1 VELLT
6 LCPVTRPSKER
17 KAAEPAEGATLETL
31 EKALQ
36 ASRGETMR
44 AQRDLESARLEMA
57 EQKRR
62 SGQQALVASEAL
74 KEARTERDRLRVQL
88 DALRGQSAL
97 ADRKSGVHALE
108 EAADVAHAEL
118 ADLRARLA
126 AAESAL
132 QEAVAAKQAAEAKLA
147 AAEAALGEL
156 RSSPAPVSV
165 PIAPAVETPSG
176 LFRRLFGRR

>member
-1 VELLT
+1 M
-6 LCPVTRPSKER
+6 TRPSKER
-17 KAAEPAEGATLETL
+17 NGKTKPAEPELSPLEAL
-31 EKALQ
+31 EKALS

-62 SGQQALVASEAL
+62 SSQQALVASEAL

-88 DALRGQSAL
+88 DVLRGQTAL

-108 EAADVAHAEL
+108 EAADAAHAEL

-147 AAEAALGEL
+147 AAEAALAEV
-156 RSSPAPVSV
+156 RSTPPAPAPVV
-165 PIAPAVETPSG
+165 IAPAAETPSG
-176 LFRRLFGRR
+176 IFRRLFGKR

>member
-1 VELLT
+1 M
-6 LCPVTRPSKER
+6 TRPSKER
-17 KAAEPAEGATLETL
+17 NGKTKAAELPEASPLETL

-62 SGQQALVASEAL
+62 SSQQALVASEAL
-74 KEARTERDRLRVQL
+74 KEARSERDRLRVQL
-88 DALRGQSAL
+88 DVLRGQSVM

-118 ADLRARLA
+118 VELRVKLA
-126 AAESAL
+126 AAESAIR
-132 QEAVAAKQAAEAKLA
+132 EAIAAKQAAEAKLA
-147 AAEAALGEL
+147 AAEASLAQA
-156 RSSPAPVSV
+156 RSAPPPAPV
-165 PIAPAVETPSG
+165 PLAAVAETPSG
-176 LFRRLFGRR
+176 IFRRLFGRR